1 MAAPWEQFA
10 STAPAEE
17 DSGPWSQFGKAASG
31 TTDKSM
37 VDKGTEAVFGAGPE
51 ASMPVSQ
58 RIKRVGEAGV
68 TGMAIG
74 GALGSVIPGA
84 GTAAGATTGFV
95 AGALGEMGEQA
106 TAALGGGRLL
116 QVMTGL
122 VSSAPSEALTKALP
136 SIARNLAPS
145 NIKYL
150 LSGMESPAALAKKEA
165 GLVAGQEK
173 QFGPRTPG
181 YTEGQEFNAN
191 QQETQDRLAK
201 EFKFGEARAY
211 APSGKV
217 EAEKMTPGTA
227 LATGKEDLSV
237 PGAPKRSAGYTEKL
251 EPIGVREAK
260 VDPKTGQ
267 KQKVSEVLRDEMY
280 QEVGNVTVKSPSQ
293 RFSVSPE
300 FQRLQTKLDEYVAE
314 GQITK
319 ADRNHLISILKSDQ
333 GSLGS
338 QQRYGQTVD
347 SQIRSW
353 AGKQG
358 ATGQSAL
365 SNQQKNMV
373 RNDLR
378 DTFAEWTDKQGFGAI
393 EKDYRSAFRQEKIA
407 EAKDYIPRLISRF
420 DGKTEA
426 TQFARQM
433 VSEMPETKQLLQKE
447 LNTYFANLEPKDIPA
462 QFNRVEKL
470 LVDTDILRPEELN
483 SLRQQVADVQ
493 KGGDPEAIGKRIKRV
508 LSKQLKQKLPQ
519 SAARSAVMG
528 QITDKQEQ

>member
-1 MAAPWEQFA
+1 MAAPWEQF
-10 STAPAEE
+10 SSSAPAEE
-17 DSGPWSQFGKAASG
+17 DSGPWSQFGKATSG
-31 TTDKSM
+31 TSDKSM
-37 VDKGTEAVFGAGPE
+37 LDKGTEAVFGAGPD

-58 RIKRVGEAGV
+58 RILRVGEATAVGA
-68 TGMAIG
+68 GIG
-74 GALGSVIPGA
+74 GTVGWLGGP
-84 GTAAGATTGFV
+84 AGAASGALIGGT
-95 AGALGEMGEQA
+95 AGALGEIGEQA

-145 NIKYL
+145 NLKYL
-150 LSGMESPAALAKKEA
+150 LSGIESPAALAKKEA
-165 GLVAGQEK
+165 GLAAGQEK
-173 QFGPRTPG
+173 QFGPKTPG
-181 YTEGQEFNAN
+181 YTEGQEFNVN
-191 QQETQDRLAK
+191 QNETQDRLAK

-217 EAEKMTPGTA
+217 EAEATTPGTA
-227 LATGKEDLSV
+227 LATGKEDFSV

-251 EPIGVREAK
+251 EPVGIREAK

-280 QEVGNVTVKSPSQ
+280 QEVGNITVKSPSQ
-293 RFSVSPE
+293 RFSSSPE
-300 FQRLQTKLDEYVAE
+300 FKTLQTKLDEYVAE

-353 AGKQG
+353 AGKPG
-358 ATGQSAL
+358 ATGPSAL

-420 DGKTEA
+420 DGKAEA

-483 SLRQQVADVQ
+483 TLRQQVADVQ
-493 KGGDPEAIGKRIKRV
+493 KGGDAEAVGKRIKRI
-508 LSKQLKQKLPQ
+508 LSKQLKQRLPQ
-519 SAARSAVMG
+519 SAARSAAVG
-528 QITDKQEQ
+528 QMTDKE